1 MPSSST
7 LALFLA
13 ASYAL
18 AIVPGPAVAYIV
30 NRSLAQGR
38 RAGAVSAF
46 GIAAGG
52 TVHVVAATVG
62 LSALLASSAVAFSIV
77 KYAGAAYL
85 VYLGWRA
92 LRANGST
99 AAVTVERSSLT
110 QVFRQGLI
118 VNVLNPKTALF
129 FLSFFPQFIHPESG
143 SVVSQML
150 VLGSVFI
157 LAALSSDLLYAL
169 VAGTIRRAL
178 DRRPGVRTAHRW
190 VTSSIFFGL
199 GAVAAFSE

>member
-1 MPSSST
+1 MPSPST
-7 LALFLA
+7 LAVFLA

-38 RAGAVSAF
+38 RAGAVSAL
-46 GIAAGG
+46 GIATGG
-52 TVHVVAATVG
+52 TVHVIAATVG
-62 LSALLASSAVAFSIV
+62 LSALLASSAIAFSIV

-85 VYLGWRA
+85 VFLGWRA
-92 LRANGST
+92 LRASGSM
-99 AAVTVERSSLT
+99 AEVAVRRSSLT
-110 QVFRQGLI
+110 QIFRQGLV
-118 VNVLNPKTALF
+118 VNILNPKTALF
-129 FLSFFPQFIHPESG
+129 FLSFFPQFIHPGSG

-150 VLGSVFI
+150 VLGGVFI

-169 VAGTIRRAL
+169 AAGTIRGAL
-178 DRRPGVRTAHRW
+178 DRRPNLRTAKRW
-190 VTSSIFFGL
+190 VTSTIFFGL